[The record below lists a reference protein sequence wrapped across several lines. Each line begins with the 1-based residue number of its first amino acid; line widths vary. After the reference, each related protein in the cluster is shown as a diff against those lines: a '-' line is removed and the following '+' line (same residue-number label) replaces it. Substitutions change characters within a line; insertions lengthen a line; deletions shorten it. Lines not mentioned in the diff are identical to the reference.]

1 METNKIE
8 KEQPKRVHTKL
19 KFIKSEQTGAYVSFV
34 SQNPKTGRI
43 CGVRQDSE
51 YPKKICILDKKL
63 MCDVLLNVLYD
74 ATLVPMAEKNGY
86 VVIEITP
93 VQFKATIEITY
104 VPKSIYVVEVKFGNK
119 VIRFDPKD
127 GRKESIR
134 SIEGCKNIL
143 EKRIDIKDVTQ
154 VVDDF
159 IDSATDIMRK
169 FINDGLYEKTIQKSK
184 IAEKTEKES
193 N

>member
-19 KFIKSEQTGAYVSFV
+19 KFIKSDQTGAYVSFV

-74 ATLVPMAEKNGY
+74 ATLIPMAEKNGY
-86 VVIEITP
+86 IVIDVTP
-93 VQFKATIEITY
+93 VQFKATIETTY
-104 VPKSIYVVEVKFGNK
+104 VPKAVYVVEVKFGNK
-119 VIRFDPKD
+119 VIRFDPMD
-127 GRKESIR
+127 GRKETIR
-134 SIEGCKNIL
+134 TIDGCKGML
-143 EKRIDIKDVTQ
+143 ERRVDIKDITH

-159 IDSATDIMRK
+159 VEAATDIMRK
-169 FINDGLYEKTIQKSK
+169 FKNDGFYAK
-184 IAEKTEKES
+184 AV
-193 N
+193 